1 MLVWLTKNAS
11 IFPEVSFTISAMPKS
26 KTAPVLVIVAAI
38 FVAGGIAVYLSRQ
51 GSTAAPSDGKNGAA
65 AAPSVPQQPGGAR
78 IRGAADAPVTLV
90 EYGDYQCPTCGHYH
104 PILMELL
111 SRYSGK
117 LKLEYHHYPLI
128 ELHQNALKASIAA
141 EAAADQGKFWEMH
154 DLLYEHQK
162 EWAPNPNA
170 DAIFL
175 QFALQLGL
183 DSNRF
188 MQSTRSPAARDRV
201 LADVTRGS
209 SIVKGTPTFVI
220 NGQLIPELPNLEGL
234 ADQVN
239 RQLAAL
245 GK

>member
-1 MLVWLTKNAS
+1 
-11 IFPEVSFTISAMPKS
+11 MPKS

-51 GSTAAPSDGKNGAA
+51 GSTAAPSDGKNVAA
-65 AAPSVPQQPGGAR
+65 SAPSVPQQPGGAR

-111 SRYSGK
+111 SRYPGK

-154 DLLYEHQK
+154 DLLYEHQN

-188 MQSTRSPAARDRV
+188 MQSVRAPGTRDRV
-201 LADVTRGS
+201 LADVTRGN

-234 ADQVN
+234 ADHVN
-239 RQLAAL
+239 RQLVAL